1 MLEALK
7 SVQKDGLSGNMA
19 ADLHGVLRSTPKDRL
34 SSQVRHGMKSG
45 SKPYLSTEEESE
57 LVSHLLQAADIGFG
71 KTR

>member
-19 ADLHGVLRSTPKDRL
+19 ADLHGVPRSTLKDRL
-34 SSQVRHGMKSG
+34 SGRVRHGTKPG
-45 SKPYLSTEEESE
+45 PKPYLSIQEESE
-57 LVSHLLQAADIGFG
+57 LATHLLQTADIGFG